1 MRPSIALRS
10 PIFGFH
16 RPSFAYSI
24 GLRSPFDRLRSGCV
38 RSPRT
43 PIALE
48 APSRAHSY
56 PVFRRAT
63 LSLCLVESP
72 HRETAAPAPPDRQTQ
87 RGTDHAK
94 SFKVDSFEK
103 GCIALVIGMRVL
115 RAPIGGISTQQQ
127 HRGFHANALV
137 EYQAHNRSWTIARS
151 AARVTQPVF
160 LLARDRVALNPSSH
174 RRPSYGLARRIG
186 SNVGSNRRIN
196 TDRSVQIQSLESS
209 VSPICTFGAS
219 LRRDLRARSLMT
231 FSTLGGK
238 EARARPG
245 DR

>member
-1 MRPSIALRS
+1 MKETLGTYGFAPLRHLRH
-10 PIFGFH
+10 FL
-16 RPSFAYSI
+16 I
-24 GLRSPFDRLRSGCV
+24 GRGKGGAVAHHHLSRTRSTTLRRHTAGWRLRLADHALA
-38 RSPRT
+38 RT
-43 PIALE
+43 
-48 APSRAHSY
+48 
-56 PVFRRAT
+56 
-63 LSLCLVESP
+63 
-72 HRETAAPAPPDRQTQ
+72 PDRQTQ

-115 RAPIGGISTQQQ
+115 RAPIGGISTRQQA
-127 HRGFHANALV
+127 RGIHANTLV

-160 LLARDRVALNPSSH
+160 LLARGRVALNPSSH

-196 TDRSVQIQSLESS
+196 TDRSVQNQSLESV